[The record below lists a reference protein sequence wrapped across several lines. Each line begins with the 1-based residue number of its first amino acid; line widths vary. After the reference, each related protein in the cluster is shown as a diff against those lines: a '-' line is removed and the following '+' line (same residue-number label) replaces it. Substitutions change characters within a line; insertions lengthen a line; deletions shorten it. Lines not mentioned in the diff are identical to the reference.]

1 MGRGQA
7 RHEGT
12 LTPRNGPAEPEVGTH
27 FGRGRYWKDRR
38 GRPQS
43 RRGPRHEGVRVSL
56 ASGEVIAYDRSL
68 LTTGAVPRR
77 LAVPG
82 ADLSGVR
89 YLRTV
94 ADVPL

>member
-1 MGRGQA
+1 M
-7 RHEGT
+7 
-12 LTPRNGPAEPEVGTH
+12 
-27 FGRGRYWKDRR
+27 
-38 GRPQS
+38 
-43 RRGPRHEGVRVSL
+43 